1 MSEELSGVAGEADRT
16 GAAGEVDGTGAAG
29 EVDGTGAAGEADE
42 TVAAGEVDGTGA
54 AGEAGGRRRRRVAR
68 IAGIGVLLVAG
79 VAVTAVRVSGADRD
93 PGVPGW
99 DLPKTAKGGAK
110 EAAAGGTGLQAMLL
124 PYGTEGFGRGPDIG
138 EFGSDVRLS
147 GREAADLR
155 KESIKDLPRSQR
167 KELERLIDKQQT
179 KGMAMRSYLSTETPT
194 EGTTYSDHAYT
205 VDIVLSQLGDQ
216 RTVRS
221 VATAQQEL
229 FDALKIFRKGP
240 EVKGHKDAACFLP
253 PADSAEK
260 LDMMVCSAYVGDVLV
275 SATATGAKPL
285 DEKGVAL
292 LLGEQLDRIKNP
304 GVAV

>member
-1 MSEELSGVAGEADRT
+1 MSEELSGVAGEAD
-16 GAAGEVDGTGAAG
+16 GV
-29 EVDGTGAAGEADE
+29 GEAGGIEEIGAISEASEIGE
-42 TVAAGEVDGTGA
+42 T
-54 AGEAGGRRRRRVAR
+54 GGRRRRRIAR
-68 IAGIGVLLVAG
+68 IAGIGVLLVAVVAG
-79 VAVTAVRVSGADRD
+79 VAGTAVRVTGADRD

-99 DLPKTAKGGAK
+99 DLPKTAKGKAK
-110 EAAAGGTGLQAMLL
+110 EAAAGGTGLQALLL

-138 EFGSDVRLS
+138 EFGSDARLS
-147 GREAADLR
+147 GRQATDLR

-194 EGTTYSDHAYT
+194 EGTSYSDHAYT

-216 RTVRS
+216 RTVRT

-229 FDALKIFRKGP
+229 FDALKVFRKGP